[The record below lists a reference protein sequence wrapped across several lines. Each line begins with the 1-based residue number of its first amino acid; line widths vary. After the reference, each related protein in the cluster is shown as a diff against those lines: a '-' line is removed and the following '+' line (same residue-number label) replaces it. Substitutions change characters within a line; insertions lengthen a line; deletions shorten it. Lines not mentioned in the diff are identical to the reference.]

1 MLSGQ
6 SDILCRAELFY
17 LSCHFHLVGSILQK
31 KKAYILLSMDF
42 ALLNV
47 NDKNLSK
54 STPNLAARRASDVG
68 QGAVLVT
75 DGQEKELKDVVHSF
89 KSP

>member
-1 MLSGQ
+1 
-6 SDILCRAELFY
+6 
-17 LSCHFHLVGSILQK
+17 
-31 KKAYILLSMDF
+31 MDF

-75 DGQEKELKDVVHSF
+75 DGQEKELKVFVHSF